1 MQSFRKS
8 YGLVFEIVSGADDF
22 SRYVFWVTATRG
34 PSPSWQ
40 RIEQK
45 KNSQPP
51 SGYRANAYTRYT
63 SSKGMP
69 RHAYGRWALMRVC
82 GVDVGDV
89 RVEVVR

>member
-8 YGLVFEIVSGADDF
+8 YWVVFEIVSGADDLG
-22 SRYVFWVTATRG
+22 RYVIWVTATRG

-51 SGYRANAYTRYT
+51 RRGSAGASLKVLAIRRRRACL
-63 SSKGMP
+63 GMP
-69 RHAYGRWALMRVC
+69 TDGAR
-82 GVDVGDV
+82 
-89 RVEVVR
+89 

>member
-34 PSPSWQ
+34 PYPSGKDLSG
-40 RIEQK
+40 K
-45 KNSQPP
+45 KNSRPP
-51 SGYRANAYTRYT
+51 SSYRANAYIRYT

-89 RVEVVR
+89 

>member
-1 MQSFRKS
+1 MQSFRKIVWLS
-8 YGLVFEIVSGADDF
+8 SEIVSGADDLG
-22 SRYVFWVTATRG
+22 RYVIWVTATRG

-40 RIEQK
+40 RFEQK
-45 KNSQPP
+45 KNSRPP

-82 GVDVGDV
+82 GVDVSHV
-89 RVEVVR
+89 

>member
-1 MQSFRKS
+1 MQSFTKS

-45 KNSQPP
+45 KNSRPP
-51 SGYRANAYTRYT
+51 SGYRAYVYLGIRRRRACL
-63 SSKGMP
+63 GMP
-69 RHAYGRWALMRVC
+69 TDGGR
-82 GVDVGDV
+82 
-89 RVEVVR
+89 

>member
-1 MQSFRKS
+1 MCEFGVGKPKTQER
-8 YGLVFEIVSGADDF
+8 A
-22 SRYVFWVTATRG
+22 RG
-34 PSPSWQ
+34 PTHTR
-40 RIEQK
+40 RIPYRMEI
-45 KNSQPP
+45 PAP

-89 RVEVVR
+89 